1 VIESLDLRAIL
12 SQNIRNARGTLHIT
26 QAQLAEY
33 SNISLS
39 YMIDIEHCKTWV
51 SDKTLRNIAKA
62 LNREAYELLI
72 PLEKESALAPDRK
85 RHVLEQITVLI
96 NAEKA
101 ALKQK
106 LDEGMEDVLRQIVL
120 FYAEAE

>member
-12 SQNIRNARGTLHIT
+12 SRNIKNARGTLHIT

-33 SNISLS
+33 ADISLS
-39 YMIDIEHCKTWV
+39 YVIDIERCRTWV
-51 SDKTLRNIAKA
+51 SDKTLRNLARA

-85 RHVLEQITVLI
+85 KHVVEQIAALI
-96 NAEKA
+96 NAEKV
-101 ALKQK
+101 ALRKN
-106 LDEGMEDVLRQIVL
+106 LDESMEDVLRQIVHL
-120 FYAEAE
+120 YAE

>member
-1 VIESLDLRAIL
+1 VIESSDLWAIL
-12 SQNIRNARGTLHIT
+12 SQNIRNARETLHIT
-26 QAQLAEY
+26 QAQLAEC

-72 PLEKESALAPDRK
+72 PLGKESALAPDK
-85 RHVLEQITVLI
+85 KKHVLEQIAVLI

-101 ALKQK
+101 VLKK
-106 LDEGMEDVLRQIVL
+106 TIDDGMEDVLRQIVRL
-120 FYAEAE
+120 YAE